1 MVGTGIRTRR
11 VVMAV
16 GLILQF
22 PVGLGE
28 SEYDT
33 VNKAMG
39 LDPRS
44 GAGEWPAGLIAHTAG
59 MSEQGWVVTE
69 VWESK
74 ERQGAFMAERLGPQ
88 LATLP
93 APQVT
98 WYEVVAEHRPG

>member
-1 MVGTGIRTRR
+1 
-11 VVMAV
+11 MAV

-44 GAGEWPAGLIAHTAG
+44 GGGDWPAGLISHTAG
-59 MSEQGWVVTE
+59 KSELGWVVTE

-74 ERQGAFMAERLGPQ
+74 ELQGAFMAERLGPQ
-88 LATLP
+88 LARLP

-98 WYEVVAEHRPG
+98 WFDVVAEHRPG